1 MDELSAPLDVLAP
14 PAPLPR
20 RLLRGMLVIAVL
32 PLLPLLIV
40 LLPLVALAG
49 VPMLAIFRPALL
61 RGLPRD
67 VRFVIRLVSATRQL
81 NQRLTKSRG
90 TFTTADYWAET
101 VCKHSAKTA
110 LVFGERTYTYAQV
123 DAESDRVARWA
134 LDQRLAPGDAVA
146 LLCSNRPE
154 HLFCWLGLTKVGVA
168 ATLLNTSLRGNSLR
182 HALRQCKVSTVL
194 FDATASAVLAPLAAA
209 PLAAAATTT
218 GLPADAAKD
227 DDALEPAEG
236 EEPPLRFVCLD
247 AAATPPFASPLELPA
262 TAAAVDVAV
271 RAGCRSSDTLLH
283 IFTSGTTGLPK
294 AARLNHIRFFSA
306 IVLPYLF
313 ELKASDRLYCCL
325 PMCHTAAI
333 GSLSICWWLGIP
345 LILAP
350 RFSAST
356 FWSECAEHG
365 ATVVQ
370 YVGELCRFL
379 LATPPSPHDRKH
391 RVRLALGNGMRPD
404 VWPRFKARFGI
415 ERVAELYAS
424 TEGNANLAN
433 TEGKE
438 GAVGFI
444 SPLLAPVYP
453 VRLIRLADSSAAG
466 GEIARGP
473 KGLAL
478 LCGAGEAGELLG
490 LVNQRDAAR
499 NFAGY
504 TDVAAT
510 RRKLVRNV
518 LKRGDCWFRT
528 GDLMR
533 TDGEGF
539 VYFVDRLGD
548 TFRYK
553 GENVSTAEVAAAIG
567 AIGPLRLAQC
577 VVYGVQLPQVDGRV
591 GMAALLVEEGAPPPS
606 MATLFAETAAQLP
619 PYAQPRFV
627 RLLSSAAEIA
637 TTITFKPR
645 TAALQAEGCDPA
657 KMAHVYLRDAAA
669 HTYVPLDAETY
680 TAIVAGTRPLG

>member
-1 MDELSAPLDVLAP
+1 MPY
-14 PAPLPR
+14 PAPR
-20 RLLRGMLVIAVL
+20 ARQG
-32 PLLPLLIV
+32 
-40 LLPLVALAG
+40 LA
-49 VPMLAIFRPALL
+49 
-61 RGLPRD
+61 
-67 VRFVIRLVSATRQL
+67 
-81 NQRLTKSRG
+81 
-90 TFTTADYWAET
+90 
-101 VCKHSAKTA
+101 
-110 LVFGERTYTYAQV
+110 
-123 DAESDRVARWA
+123 
-134 LDQRLAPGDAVA
+134 
-146 LLCSNRPE
+146 
-154 HLFCWLGLTKVGVA
+154 KVGVA
-168 ATLLNTSLRGNSLR
+168 ATLLNTSLRGDSLR
-182 HALRQCKVSTVL
+182 HALQQCSIGLVL
-194 FDATASAVLAPLAAA
+194 FDAASSDVLAPLVAAA
-209 PLAAAATTT
+209 GATAATSATAAPPSPKQSEPRSPLARQISAARDWLANAEGVDAIAAAAAAAAAATD
-218 GLPADAAKD
+218 LPADVDAEAAASAD
-227 DDALEPAEG
+227 GVLAPAAAATADGGGPVAAEG
-236 EEPPLRFVCLD
+236 GAPPLRFVCLD
-247 AAATPPFASPLELPA
+247 AAATPPFASPLELR
-262 TAAAVDVAV
+262 AAAPWCAV
-271 RAGCRSSDTLLH
+271 RARAVRARCRSSDTLLH

-306 IVLPYLF
+306 IVLPHLF
-313 ELKASDRLYCCL
+313 DLKASDRLYCCL
-325 PMCHTAAI
+325 PMCHTAAV

-379 LATPPSPHDRKH
+379 LATPPSPHDRAH
-391 RVRLALGNGMRPD
+391 RVRLALGNGLRPD

-415 ERVAELYAS
+415 ERIAELYAS

-453 VRLIRLADSSAAG
+453 VRLVRLADSSAAG

-473 KGLAL
+473 NGLAL
-478 LCGAGEAGELLG
+478 LCGGGEAGELLG

-504 TDVAAT
+504 TDAAAT
-510 RRKLVRNV
+510 RRKLVRDV

-577 VVYGVQLPQVDGRV
+577 VVYGVRLPQVWTARPARHGTCTAHPLHGQCTHVRCMRTARMCTACASPGGRPGRHGGTARRGGCTAPEHGDALRGDGGAAAALRTAPLRAPAKFRRRDCHHHHLQAAHGRV
-591 GMAALLVEEGAPPPS
+591 
-606 MATLFAETAAQLP
+606 
-619 PYAQPRFV
+619 
-627 RLLSSAAEIA
+627 
-637 TTITFKPR
+637 
-645 TAALQAEGCDPA
+645 
-657 KMAHVYLRDAAA
+657 
-669 HTYVPLDAETY
+669 
-680 TAIVAGTRPLG
+680 AG

>member
-1 MDELSAPLDVLAP
+1 M
-14 PAPLPR
+14 
-20 RLLRGMLVIAVL
+20 
-32 PLLPLLIV
+32 
-40 LLPLVALAG
+40 
-49 VPMLAIFRPALL
+49 
-61 RGLPRD
+61 
-67 VRFVIRLVSATRQL
+67 
-81 NQRLTKSRG
+81 
-90 TFTTADYWAET
+90 
-101 VCKHSAKTA
+101 
-110 LVFGERTYTYAQV
+110 
-123 DAESDRVARWA
+123 
-134 LDQRLAPGDAVA
+134 
-146 LLCSNRPE
+146 
-154 HLFCWLGLTKVGVA
+154 A
-168 ATLLNTSLRGNSLR
+168 ATLLNTSLRGDSLR
-182 HALRQCKVSTVL
+182 HALQQCSIGLVL
-194 FDATASAVLAPLAAA
+194 FDGPSSAVLAPLAAA
-209 PLAAAATTT
+209 AGATATRAAAETSATRAAATAAATEASGAGDGPGPAAGATT
-218 GLPADAAKD
+218 DGGGHVAAERE
-227 DDALEPAEG
+227 A
-236 EEPPLRFVCLD
+236 PPLRFVCLD
-247 AAATPPFASPLELPA
+247 AAATPPFASPLELQPA
-262 TAAAVDVAV
+262 GAPSCAARSRAA

-306 IVLPYLF
+306 IVLPHLF
-313 ELKASDRLYCCL
+313 DLTASDRFFTCL
-325 PMCHTAAI
+325 PMCHTAAV
-333 GSLSICWWLGIP
+333 GALSICWWLGIP
-345 LILAP
+345 LVLAP

-356 FWSECAEHG
+356 FWSECAQHG
-365 ATVVQ
+365 VTVVQ
-370 YVGELCRFL
+370 YVGELCRYL
-379 LATPPSPHDRKH
+379 LATPPSPHDRAH
-391 RVRLALGNGMRPD
+391 RVRLALGNGLRPD

-433 TEGKE
+433 TEDKE

-453 VRLIRLADSSAAG
+453 VRLADSSAAG

-473 KGLAL
+473 NGLAL
-478 LCGAGEAGELLG
+478 LCGGGEAGELLG

-504 TDVAAT
+504 TDATAT
-510 RRKLVRNV
+510 RRKLVRDV

-528 GDLMR
+528 GDLLR
-533 TDGEGF
+533 TDDEGF
-539 VYFVDRLGD
+539 VYFVDRMGD

-567 AIGPLRLAQC
+567 AIRPLRLAQC
-577 VVYGVQLPQVDGRV
+577 VVYGVQLPQARSARSSAPHTHAHCMCALHAHAHRTACALCVHAHCMRTHVQVHAHVHATPQVDGRV

-657 KMAHVYLRDAAA
+657 KVAHLYLRDAAA
-669 HTYVPLDAETY
+669 RTYVPLDAATY
-680 TAIVAGTRPLG
+680 AAIVAGTRPLG

>member
-1 MDELSAPLDVLAP
+1 M
-14 PAPLPR
+14 
-20 RLLRGMLVIAVL
+20 
-32 PLLPLLIV
+32 
-40 LLPLVALAG
+40 
-49 VPMLAIFRPALL
+49 
-61 RGLPRD
+61 
-67 VRFVIRLVSATRQL
+67 
-81 NQRLTKSRG
+81 
-90 TFTTADYWAET
+90 
-101 VCKHSAKTA
+101 
-110 LVFGERTYTYAQV
+110 
-123 DAESDRVARWA
+123 
-134 LDQRLAPGDAVA
+134 
-146 LLCSNRPE
+146 
-154 HLFCWLGLTKVGVA
+154 
-168 ATLLNTSLRGNSLR
+168 TLLNTSLRGDSLR
-182 HALRQCKVSTVL
+182 HALRQCSIGLVL
-194 FDATASAVLAPLAAA
+194 FDAASSAVLAPLCPLVAAA
-209 PLAAAATTT
+209 GAAATMAAAESSAMGAAATASAATAAPPSPEPVEPPSPLSRQISAVRDWLVNAEGIATAASPLVEAAPAAEPPPAAAAAAATD
-218 GLPADAAKD
+218 LPAAVDAEAAANAD
-227 DDALEPAEG
+227 DVLDTAAAATADGRGPVAAEG
-236 EEPPLRFVCLD
+236 EAPPLRFVCLD
-247 AAATPPFASPLELPA
+247 AAATPPFASPLELRAPA
-262 TAAAVDVAV
+262 SSCAARARAV

-306 IVLPYLF
+306 IVLPHLF
-313 ELKASDRLYCCL
+313 DLKASDRLYCCL
-325 PMCHTAAI
+325 PMCHTAAV

-379 LATPPSPHDRKH
+379 LATPPSPHDRGH
-391 RVRLALGNGMRPD
+391 RVRLALGNGLRPD

-453 VRLIRLADSSAAG
+453 VRLVRLADSSAAG

-473 KGLAL
+473 NGLAL
-478 LCGAGEAGELLG
+478 LCGGGEAGELLG

-504 TDVAAT
+504 TDAAAT
-510 RRKLVRNV
+510 RRKLVRDV

-577 VVYGVQLPQVDGRV
+577 VVYGVRLPQV
-591 GMAALLVEEGAPPPS
+591 
-606 MATLFAETAAQLP
+606 
-619 PYAQPRFV
+619 
-627 RLLSSAAEIA
+627 
-637 TTITFKPR
+637 R
-645 TAALQAEGCDPA
+645 TARRSAWHMHWMRSARALHACMCPCPCLCLCLCLRLCLCPRPCRTRSTRARPRRSWRAPA
-657 KMAHVYLRDAAA
+657 RPAAA
-669 HTYVPLDAETY
+669 SRPPGARHIGLQPQSRR
-680 TAIVAGTRPLG
+680 VAASAT